1 MSHIQSLTEL
11 RNRLRTDFSGA
22 HRNDAVPWGNPKV
35 MTEVLKQIQRDVGGD
50 VMDKPDD
57 NRLQKTLK
65 SFARKNKVD
74 SFNELKYVC
83 YGITVPVGEE
93 QWRIIDREPLF
104 KTVLSLVKGQSQ
116 YPKQFRR
123 CYQGLLSSYFGFV
136 HDQDGLGE
144 ADRRWVSLRGYLA
157 SKLSPLVKISSKRG
171 ALPAWLETL
180 QQHENLLT
188 DQPCKRYAVA
198 LSKDD
203 TSELK
208 SVCAG
213 LGIPGNSWVWD
224 EALLAY
230 VRLVC
235 ESDESYFK
243 RRLIS
248 ILTLING
255 QASLRLPPALS
266 VKSTAMLVKRYARCA
281 DKPEHAGLRDT
292 CLEWIGNPWLKKT
305 AWDAHVNNEP
315 ARQMINSW
323 LKQRLIRDFF
333 ELLAADG
340 AADLR
345 RLNYWLKWEEKISD
359 MWFVLGTEA
368 RFNRTASFR
377 ELRKRM
383 EGRYRYLIDNNVQN
397 NAFVM
402 RIGPLLVIEFGVT
415 GNACYVFTAADFKA
429 DLDRMELDVNHDLK
443 QKVNATR
450 LTHQASWE
458 PKFDYEL
465 KRLLQ
470 AAPASRGELRSH
482 HAGTARSAPAP
493 QTLAKPTAPVRPQ
506 SPSASPY
513 AGLTQRPAWPF
524 AAHSSSQA
532 NRPTNSV
539 SSDTPSAPRTQ
550 SKSPLDSIQFEQL
563 KVLFAKHKVEWE
575 DNRAKGGAL
584 WVLIP
589 NKNQLP
595 AVRDVL
601 NLHAFRFVE
610 GKGYWLKD

>member
-11 RNRLRTDFSGA
+11 RNRLRAEFSGT

-35 MTEVLKQIQRDVGGD
+35 MTEVLKQIRRDVGGD
-50 VMDKPDD
+50 AMDKPDD
-57 NRLQKTLK
+57 NRLQKTLN
-65 SFARKNKVD
+65 SFARKQKVN

-83 YGITVPVGEE
+83 YGITVPLGDE

-104 KTVLSLVKGQSQ
+104 KAVLSLVEDHSQ

-136 HDQDGLGE
+136 HGQDGLGE

-157 SKLSPLVKISSKRG
+157 SNLSPLIKVSSKRG
-171 ALPAWLETL
+171 TLPVWLETL
-180 QQHENLLT
+180 QQHKNLLT
-188 DQPCKRYAVA
+188 DQPCKRYAEA

-203 TSELK
+203 TTELK
-208 SVCAG
+208 GVCAG

-235 ESDESYFK
+235 EADESYFK
-243 RRLIS
+243 RKLTS
-248 ILTLING
+248 VLTLING
-255 QASLRLPPALS
+255 QASLKLPFALS

-281 DKPEHAGLRDT
+281 DKPEHPGLRDT

-305 AWDAHVNNEP
+305 AWDAHVNDEP

-368 RFNRTASFR
+368 RFNRTASFKD
-377 ELRKRM
+377 LRKRM

-415 GNACYVFTAADFKA
+415 GNACYVFAAADFKA
-429 DLDRMELDVNHDLK
+429 DLDQMEFDVNHDLK
-443 QKVNATR
+443 QKLHATR

-470 AAPASRGELRSH
+470 SAPASRGELRSH
-482 HAGTARSAPAP
+482 DRGASRSVPAP
-493 QTLAKPTAPVRPQ
+493 QTMAKPPAPARSGP
-506 SPSASPY
+506 PSTSPY
-513 AGLTQRPAWPF
+513 AGLTQRPVWPF
-524 AAHSSSQA
+524 AGNATSQSNPSATPVASS
-532 NRPTNSV
+532 
-539 SSDTPSAPRTQ
+539 TPSTSRTQ
-550 SKSPLDSIQFEQL
+550 TKSTLDSMQFEQL
-563 KVLFAKHKVEWE
+563 KRLFAKHKVEWE

-589 NKNQLP
+589 NRNQHP

-601 NLHAFRFVE
+601 SLHAFRFVE

>member
-1 MSHIQSLTEL
+1 MSNIQSLTEL
-11 RNRLRTDFSGA
+11 RNRLRVDFNGTN
-22 HRNDAVPWGNPKV
+22 RNDAVLWGNPKV
-35 MTEVLKQIQRDVGGD
+35 MSEVLKQIQKEIGGD
-50 VMDKPDD
+50 ALDKPDD

-65 SFARKNKVD
+65 AFARRNKVD
-74 SFNELKYVC
+74 SFNELKCVC
-83 YGITVPVGEE
+83 YGITVPIGDD

-104 KTVLSLVKGQSQ
+104 KTVLSLVEGQSQ
-116 YPKQFRR
+116 YPKHFRR

-136 HDQDGLGE
+136 HGQDGLLE
-144 ADRRWVSLRGYLA
+144 ADQRWVSLRSYLA
-157 SKLSPLVKISSKRG
+157 SSLSPLVKVSSKRG
-171 ALPAWLETL
+171 HLPAWLETL
-180 QQHENLLT
+180 QQHKNLLT
-188 DQPCKRYAVA
+188 DQPCNRYANA
-198 LSKDD
+198 LTKDD

-208 SVCAG
+208 DVCAG

-235 ESDESYFK
+235 EADESYFK
-243 RRLIS
+243 RRLAS
-248 ILTLING
+248 ALTLING
-255 QASLRLPPALS
+255 QASLKLPFALS
-266 VKSTAMLVKRYARCA
+266 VKATAMLVKRYVRCA
-281 DKPEHAGLRDT
+281 DKPEHSGLRDT

-305 AWDAHVNNEP
+305 AWDAHVDFEP

-368 RFNRTASFR
+368 RFNSSAAFKD
-377 ELRKRM
+377 LRKRM

-415 GNACYVFTAADFKA
+415 GNACYVFAAADFKA
-429 DLDRMELDVNHDLK
+429 DLDHMELDVNHDLK
-443 QKVNATR
+443 QKIHATR
-450 LTHQASWE
+450 LTHQSAWE

-470 AAPASRGELRSH
+470 SAPASRGELRSH
-482 HAGTARSAPAP
+482 VRGTARSVPVPRTITQPAPARSEP
-493 QTLAKPTAPVRPQ
+493 PR
-506 SPSASPY
+506 ASPY
-513 AGLTQRPAWPF
+513 AGLNQRPAWPF
-524 AAHSSSQA
+524 AGNATPQS
-532 NRPTNSV
+532 NRSATTAASA
-539 SSDTPSAPRTQ
+539 TPSASLLQTN
-550 SKSPLDSIQFEQL
+550 SKLDPMQFEQL
-563 KVLFAKHKVEWE
+563 KRLFAKHKVEWE

-589 NKNQLP
+589 NKNQHP